1 MRRQRPTETSPLTIV
16 ARKELTVGGARGA
29 VPPTGAQYRGE
40 GEAAKPG
47 LRLDP
52 DAEGVATVR
61 RAVRGPPALQLHV
74 HELPIGSD
82 P

>member
-1 MRRQRPTETSPLTIV
+1 
-16 ARKELTVGGARGA
+16 

-74 HELPIGSD
+74 YELPIGFD

>member
-1 MRRQRPTETSPLTIV
+1 MRRQRPPKRRVDDCGS
-16 ARKELTVGGARGA
+16 KELTVGGARGA